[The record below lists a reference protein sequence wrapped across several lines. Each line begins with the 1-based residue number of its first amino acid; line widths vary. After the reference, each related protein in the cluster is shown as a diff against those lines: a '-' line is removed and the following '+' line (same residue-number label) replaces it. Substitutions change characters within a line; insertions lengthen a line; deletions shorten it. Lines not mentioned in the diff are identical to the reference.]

1 MRRPLPDEEITI
13 VESYGV
19 LRVVNG
25 KQAKARL
32 EWRAPGL
39 SIYKKGSFE
48 GLKYESAINL
58 ALNAAI
64 ARHIPAIS
72 LRKVSR

>member
-1 MRRPLPDEEITI
+1 MNIPMPDEQITI

-19 LRVVNG
+19 LRVVDG
-25 KQAKARL
+25 RATKARL

-64 ARHIPAIS
+64 ARHIPARS
-72 LRKVSR
+72 LRKVSK